1 MKKKWQIAPEI
12 SDEIIK
18 KYPEHNRVILQL
30 LFNRGLNSGEEMEEF
45 LNDGYEKLHDP
56 AEFNDMAAAVPLI
69 IRHIKEKNK
78 ILVYGDYDAD
88 GVTASA
94 VMTETLNTLKA
105 DTGVYIPFRTTEG
118 YGLNKGALE
127 EAKNNGVKLVITVDT
142 GIRNAAEVRYAKEL
156 GLDVIVT
163 DHHSAPEE
171 KKAWPDCLIIN
182 ANLPEEKYPFKSL
195 AGVGTAFKLA
205 SAVIAASSLSG
216 EDKEKLK
223 ERILDL
229 VAIGTVTDMVIL
241 RGENRILV
249 KKGLEVLNKNRRVGL
264 KELINIS
271 QINNG
276 RTLDSWNIGFQLG
289 PRLNAAGRL
298 DHANTAYELLI
309 TRDSKEAKALAGSL
323 NGRNI
328 ERQMITEKI
337 TEEIIADLEV
347 DSDRASKKIIIA
359 VADKGIEKE
368 AWNEGVVGLIA
379 GRIAERY
386 YLPALVITVGQG
398 GEWKGSGRSIEEFN
412 LIHAVERCSQY
423 LDKYGGHP
431 AACGFSFKKENLE
444 GFKKMMEAIAESELG
459 KLNLRPKIKVDAEI
473 DLSEINEEFIKE
485 LEKFAPFGAGN
496 EKPKFVS
503 KGITVMDIMRMG
515 ADNQHLKLRLKS
527 ENSGLINAIGF
538 GQAAERKDLRIGDK
552 INLVYYPEINEYNGR
567 REAQLKI
574 IDIKSRNS

>member
-1 MKKKWQIAPEI
+1 MRKKWQIAPEI
-12 SDEIIK
+12 NDEIMK
-18 KYPEHNRVILQL
+18 KYPEYNRVILQL
-30 LFNRGLNSGEEMEEF
+30 LLNRGLNAREDMEEF

-56 AEFNDMAAAVPLI
+56 AKFNDMTAAVALVI
-69 IRHIKEKNK
+69 KHIKEKNK

-105 DTGVYIPFRTTEG
+105 DSGVYIPFRTTEG
-118 YGLNKGALE
+118 YGLNKSALE

-163 DHHSAPEE
+163 DHHSAPED
-171 KKAWPDCLIIN
+171 KKNWPECLIIN
-182 ANLPEEKYPFKSL
+182 ASLTEEKYPFKFL

-205 SAVIAASSLSG
+205 SAIIAASSLSG

-229 VAIGTVTDMVIL
+229 VAIGTVTDMVVL

-249 KKGLEVLNKNRRVGL
+249 KKGLEVLNKTKRIGL

-276 RTLDSWNIGFQLG
+276 KTLDSWNIGFQLG

-298 DHANTAYELLI
+298 DHANTAYELLV
-309 TRDSKEAKALAGSL
+309 TLDAEEAKTLAQSL
-323 NGRNI
+323 NSRNM

-337 TEEIIADLEV
+337 TEEIIADLEA
-347 DSDRASKKIIIA
+347 DSKRADKKIIIA
-359 VADKGIEKE
+359 VADKGIEKK

-379 GRIAERY
+379 GRIAEKY
-386 YLPALVITVGQG
+386 YLPALVITVGSG
-398 GEWKGSGRSIEEFN
+398 GEYKGSGRSIEEFN
-412 LIHAVERCSQY
+412 LIHAIERCSQY

-431 AACGFSFKKENLE
+431 AACGFSFKKENLDN
-444 GFKKMMEAIAESELG
+444 FKKMMEEIAESELG
-459 KLNLRPKIKVDAEI
+459 KLNLRPKIKVDAEV
-473 DLSEINEEFIKE
+473 DLAEINEYFIKE

-496 EKPKFVS
+496 EKPKLVS
-503 KGITVMDIMRMG
+503 RNLLVMDIIRMG

-527 ENSGLINAIGF
+527 ENSGLIYAIGF

-552 INLVYYPEINEYNGR
+552 IDLVYYAEINDYNGR

-574 IDIKSRNS
+574 IDVKK

>member
-1 MKKKWQIAPEI
+1 MRKKWQIAPEI
-12 SDEIIK
+12 DDEIIK
-18 KYPEHNRVILQL
+18 KYPEYNRVILRL
-30 LFNRGLNSGEEMEEF
+30 LLNRGLNSAEEMDEF
-45 LNDGYEKLHDP
+45 LNDGYEKLYDP
-56 AEFNDMAAAVPLI
+56 AKFNDMTAAVALVI
-69 IRHIKEKNK
+69 KHIKEKNK

-105 DTGVYIPFRTTEG
+105 ESQVYIPFRTTEG
-118 YGLNKGALE
+118 YGLNISALE

-163 DHHSAPEE
+163 DHHSAPED
-171 KKAWPDCLIIN
+171 KKNWPECLIIN
-182 ANLPEEKYPFKSL
+182 ASLKEEKYPFKFL

-205 SAVIAASSLSG
+205 SAVIAASSLSE
-216 EDKEKLK
+216 EDKEKLR
-223 ERILDL
+223 ERVLDL
-229 VAIGTVTDMVIL
+229 VAIGTVTDMVVL

-249 KKGLEVLNKNRRVGL
+249 KKGLEVLNKTKRIGL
-264 KELINIS
+264 KELINVS

-276 RTLDSWNIGFQLG
+276 KTLDSWNIGFQLG

-309 TRDSKEAKALAGSL
+309 TRDAEEAKTLADSL
-323 NGRNI
+323 NSRNI

-337 TEEIIADLEV
+337 TEEIIAGLE
-347 DSDRASKKIIIA
+347 SDPALAAKKIIIA
-359 VADKGIEKE
+359 VADKGIEKK

-386 YLPALVITVGQG
+386 YLPALVITIGSG

-431 AACGFSFKKENLE
+431 AACGFSFKKENLDN
-444 GFKKMMEAIAESELG
+444 FRKMMEEIAESELG
-459 KLNLRPKIKVDAEI
+459 KLNLRPKIKIDAEI
-473 DLSEINEEFIKE
+473 DLAEVSEDFIKE

-503 KGITVMDIMRMG
+503 RDLLVMDIIRMG

-527 ENSGLINAIGF
+527 ENSGLIYAIGF

-552 INLVYYPEINEYNGR
+552 IDLVYYAEINDYNGR

-574 IDIKSRNS
+574 IDVKK